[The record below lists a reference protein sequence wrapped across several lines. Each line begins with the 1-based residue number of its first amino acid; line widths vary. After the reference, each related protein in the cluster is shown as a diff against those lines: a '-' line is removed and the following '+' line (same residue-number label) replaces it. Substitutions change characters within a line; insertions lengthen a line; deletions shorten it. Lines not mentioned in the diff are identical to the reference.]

1 MTAQHIKSINHMENR
16 LPCACETGVCV
27 HIVCEF
33 KSNRID
39 CAQAT
44 MTEFGLSSV
53 SVAWWRRHLM
63 LLESLDALGTFL
75 KQPTLYGIEFPYQVK
90 GKRGVK
96 QDQRNQEG
104 GARRKNKSGQTLLK
118 SFMQQWNLF
127 LYFSFFSLLMQTC
140 RNKKKKKK
148 KRILFFR

>member
-1 MTAQHIKSINHMENR
+1 MTVQHIKSINHMENR

-27 HIVCEF
+27 HIVCEY

-39 CAQAT
+39 CAQAM
-44 MTEFGLSSV
+44 MTEFGPSSV

-75 KQPTLYGIEFPYQVK
+75 KQPTLNRIEFPYQVK
-90 GKRGVK
+90 GKRGARR
-96 QDQRNQEG
+96 DGRNQG
-104 GARRKNKSGQTLLK
+104 RGARRKNKSGQTLLK

-127 LYFSFFSLLMQTC
+127 LYFSLFSLLMQSC
-140 RNKKKKKK
+140 RNKINK
-148 KRILFFR
+148 